1 MVYVKVCCYNTC
13 SLRFFCLFFSKAID
27 YVQGKIGGEYE
38 EINGCNGNKY
48 QKG

>member
-1 MVYVKVCCYNTC
+1 MVYVKVCCDNTC

-27 YVQGKIGGEYE
+27 YVQGKNGGEYE